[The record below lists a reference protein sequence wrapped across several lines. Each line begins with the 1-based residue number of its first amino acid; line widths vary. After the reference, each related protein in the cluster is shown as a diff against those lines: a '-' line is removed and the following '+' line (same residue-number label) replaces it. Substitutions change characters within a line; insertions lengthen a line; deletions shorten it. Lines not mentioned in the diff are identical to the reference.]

1 MDPTMVNSFV
11 IMALMLLGVASIL
24 LVSSAVPLMGQANR
38 TLIAFEKLADTLQN
52 ETTPTLRELNE
63 VLSGVNKLRTAT
75 TERISEASHK
85 VEDVTGSVNKVAT
98 QAKQQSSVFGAGIL
112 AGVRAYLTGQEGGD
126 PASRQIS
133 ASRGEENVQ

>member
-1 MDPTMVNSFV
+1 MVNAFV
-11 IMALMLLGVASIL
+11 IMALMLLGVASLL
-24 LVSSAVPLMGQANR
+24 LVSSALPLMSQAGR

-63 VLSGVNKLRTAT
+63 VLSGVNKIRTAT
-75 TERISEASHK
+75 TDRISEASHK

-112 AGVRAYLTGQEGGD
+112 AGVKAYLSGENAGAEATK
-126 PASRQIS
+126 QIS
-133 ASRGEENVQ
+133 SSRGDENVQ